1 VQVFSIEIPCKIGDN
16 SAQENKKK
24 VDSKGVALLSLRDS
38 LRMEINSQ
46 FLEIRIRAGKV
57 GKLVDML

>member
-1 VQVFSIEIPCKIGDN
+1 VIIQHKTT
-16 SAQENKKK
+16 KKK